1 MAQKSEIDK
10 EINQLEIF
18 RVIAHAYSQIA
29 SVRIQKTKDK
39 VLLNREY
46 YKKVNEVFNE
56 VMSSYYDEVKKLG
69 KRTGKKGGL
78 TFISHNGRNVAVLM
92 SANSGMYG
100 DLIART
106 FTEFINHVRTND
118 VEVTIVGKYGLALF
132 EQSEPDKPFTYFDFP
147 DAATPDAKLLNAI
160 TSHLVQ
166 YEEIRFFYPEF
177 KNIVIQK
184 PQVLTLAS
192 GAVIGEGIKPQE
204 KKREYLFEP
213 SLEAILTFFE
223 SQMFSSLMLQTVEE
237 SSLAKFASR
246 LLSMDRADENI
257 RDDLKKLKLQRLKEM
272 HLKVNKKQLELL
284 NTVNWK
290 QI

>member
-18 RVIAHAYSQIA
+18 RVIARAYSQIA
-29 SVRIQKTKDK
+29 SVRIQKIKDK

-46 YKKVNEVFNE
+46 YQKVNEVFND
-56 VMSSYYDEVKKLG
+56 VLASYYDQVKKLG
-69 KRTGKKGGL
+69 KKTNKKGGL

-106 FTEFINHVRTND
+106 FTEFLKHVRTND
-118 VEVTIVGKYGLALF
+118 VEVTIVGKYGLAMF
-132 EQSEPDKPFTYFDFP
+132 EQAEPERPFTYFDFP
-147 DAATPDAKLLNAI
+147 DATIPDPKLLSSI
-160 TSHLVQ
+160 TTHLVQ

-192 GAVIGEGIKPQE
+192 GAIVGTKSTGHKG
-204 KKREYLFEP
+204 RAYLFEP
-213 SLEAILTFFE
+213 NLEAILTFFE
-223 SQMFSSLMLQTVEE
+223 SQMFSSLMQQTLEE

-257 RDDLKKLKLQRLKEM
+257 RVDLKKLKLQKLKEM

-290 QI
+290 QL

>member
-18 RVIAHAYSQIA
+18 RVIARAYSQIA
-29 SVRIQKTKDK
+29 SIRIQKTKDK
-39 VLLNREY
+39 VLMNREY
-46 YKKVNEVFNE
+46 YQKVNEVFNE
-56 VMSSYYDEVKKLG
+56 VLASYYDEVKKLG
-69 KRTGKKGGL
+69 KKTNKKGGL

-106 FTEFINHVRTND
+106 FAEFIKHVRSND

-132 EQSEPDKPFTYFDFP
+132 EQAAPDKPFTYFDFP
-147 DAATPDAKLLNAI
+147 DAATPDPKLLSSI
-160 TSHLVQ
+160 TTHLVQ

-177 KNIVIQK
+177 KNIVVQK

-192 GAVIGEGIKPQE
+192 GAVIGQKTKAKG
-204 KKREYLFEP
+204 REYLFEP
-213 SLEAILTFFE
+213 TLEAILTFFE
-223 SQMFSSLMLQTVEE
+223 SQLFSSLMQQTVEE

-257 RDDLKKLKLQRLKEM
+257 RTDLKKLKLQKLKEM